1 MIRFLFLLILFY
13 SSLFSCSLC
22 AVYAPRTDVSIHLKA
37 DKDFIKT
44 AKVRWTFAK
53 AFSDELLGLY
63 DLNLNKNLDEKELK
77 LIESSLIDYIKPKN
91 FLTFI
96 SYSSSIEEKSNEIDI
111 KEYRVFYKDG
121 ILYFEYLINLNY
133 EIINQNQIYIKI
145 HDDGAY
151 FSIIFDNKGQL
162 FNIPYKIKKQYK
174 PNSITYTIDAPNKI
188 AQTPEIEEIK
198 ENKIEERVIEEVEQK
213 VQTNQIKQQSILEK
227 YTSNIK
233 KYLLEVEK
241 GENSFALIFLLF
253 VSFMYGVIHALGPG
267 HGKALAFSYFSSQKS
282 SVFSAFIISLITAFI
297 HIIGA
302 FILVVISVFILQ
314 SVLNNFIENSIS
326 YLTIL
331 CAFLIMILA
340 SYILYRKLK
349 KKSCVCS
356 SCSLDIN
363 KTTFS
368 VKNEQINFV
377 KVTNN
382 KPIINTKKN
391 KNQDLLFVL
400 TAGLIPCPGTV
411 LLFVYAFIL
420 KTYLSVI
427 LASIAI
433 SLGMA
438 IVIFASSFL
447 GLSLNKFSRKSHSF
461 TNALEIFAPIFMFFL
476 GLLLLLSAV

>member
-37 DKDFIKT
+37 NKDFIKT
-44 AKVRWTFAK
+44 AKVRWSFAQ

-63 DLNLNKNLDEKELK
+63 DLNLDKNLDEKELK
-77 LIESSLIDYIKPKN
+77 MIEDSLIDYIKPKN

-96 SYSSSIEEKSNEIDI
+96 FYSSSIEEKTNEIDI
-111 KEYRVFYKDG
+111 KEYRVFYKDK

-133 EIINQNQIYIKI
+133 EIIHENKLYIRI
-145 HDDGAY
+145 HDDGGY
-151 FSIIFDNKGQL
+151 FSIIFDNKAQL

-174 PNSITYTIDAPNKI
+174 PTSITYIIDAPNKI
-188 AQTPEIEEIK
+188 AQTPKIEEIK
-198 ENKIEERVIEEVEQK
+198 EDKNEERVIEEIKQK
-213 VQTNQIKQQSILEK
+213 EQTNEIKQQSILEK

-241 GENSFALIFLLF
+241 GESSFALIFLLF
-253 VSFMYGVIHALGPG
+253 VSFIYGVIHALGPG

-282 SVFSAFIISLITAFI
+282 SVFSAFVISLSTAFI
-297 HIIGA
+297 HILGA

-331 CAFLIMILA
+331 CAILIMILA

-349 KKSCVCS
+349 KKTCICS
-356 SCSLDIN
+356 SCLSDIN
-363 KTTFS
+363 KTTFF
-368 VKNEQINFV
+368 VEAKNVNFV
-377 KVTNN
+377 QMPNS
-382 KPIINTKKN
+382 KPILNIKKD
-391 KNQDLLFVL
+391 KKQDLLFVL

-411 LLFVYAFIL
+411 LLFVYAFML
-420 KTYLSVI
+420 KTYTSVI
-427 LASIAI
+427 LASIFI

-438 IVIFASSFL
+438 VVIFLSSYI
-447 GLSLNKFSRKSHSF
+447 GLSLNKFSRKSH
-461 TNALEIFAPIFMFFL
+461 TLINIIEFASPLFMFLL
-476 GLLLLLSAV
+476 GFLLLFF